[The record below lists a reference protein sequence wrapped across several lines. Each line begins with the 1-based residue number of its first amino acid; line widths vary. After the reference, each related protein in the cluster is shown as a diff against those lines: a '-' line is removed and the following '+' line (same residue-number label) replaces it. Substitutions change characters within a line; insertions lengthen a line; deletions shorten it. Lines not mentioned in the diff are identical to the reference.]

1 LCPRR
6 RGQRLAYVWPVGYV
20 LYLAIFAALGYC
32 VYSGRAP
39 RLGLLA
45 GLLLG
50 AAGVLAASDGMTRAW
65 REYAFTRDGR
75 STPGVVVAQISP
87 TNARKPSVSRRGQL
101 ARDLKTLTIEGS
113 RIHDVLDRLIL
124 TGSPRAW
131 IIEYRYEC
139 ERPRECHGRDI
150 VPEELWRRL
159 HPGQTVNVRRP
170 NGDAEWSRLDDNP
183 QSGQAIADLTI
194 AAALLVAAAAV
205 SGQFKRRR
213 RRYLTVPAVIT
224 AVDPARAGDEPTW
237 RITFAYLDSKGDAH
251 EATDEVIVPRW
262 KPGDDGFAVFPPG
275 QPELATF
282 RPPDAA

>member
-1 LCPRR
+1 VLM
-6 RGQRLAYVWPVGYV
+6 VGYV
-20 LYLAIFAALGYC
+20 LYLAIFAGLGYC
-32 VYSGRAP
+32 VYNGRSP

-50 AAGVLAASDGMTRAW
+50 AAGTLAAYDGTTRAW
-65 REYAFTRDGR
+65 REYAFTQDGR

-87 TNARKPSVSRRGQL
+87 TTARKSSVSRRGQL
-101 ARDLKTLTIEGS
+101 ARDLETLTIQGS
-113 RIHDVLDRLIL
+113 RFHDVLGRLIL

-131 IIEYRYEC
+131 TIEYRYEC

-150 VPEELWRRL
+150 VPEALWSQL

-170 NGDAEWSRLDDNP
+170 NGDVEWSRLEDNP
-183 QSGQAIADLTI
+183 QWGTAIADLTI

-205 SGQFKRRR
+205 SGQFTRRR
-213 RRYLTVPAVIT
+213 RRYVTVPAVIT
-224 AVDPARAGDEPTW
+224 AIEPARTGDEPTW

-251 EATDEVIVPRW
+251 ESTDEVMVARS
-262 KPGDDGFAVFPPG
+262 KPGDEGLAVFPPG

-282 RPPDAA
+282 RPPDSI